1 MRRLYRL
8 LCYRY
13 DLRTLIKMFL
23 CRCRIRRIYIQFKT
37 GYDMQMIPEFLLP
50 VLLYMN
56 LRILELMWTQVRQIM
71 SQEDMMKCANTIISR
86 VQLFAER
93 FQNVEQKMA
102 GTLKEME
109 DLKKVTAESGQS
121 IVVAA
126 KGLLKAGARVDK
138 SKKKSGNIFEEVE
151 YLEDNDTRMLEN

>member
-1 MRRLYRL
+1 MYIHTEGALNLAL
-8 LCYRY
+8 LNDGTLWREAY
-13 DLRTLIKMFL
+13 DK
-23 CRCRIRRIYIQFKT
+23 
-37 GYDMQMIPEFLLP
+37 G
-50 VLLYMN
+50 VLVLGPQTMYMN
-56 LRILELMWTQVRQIM
+56 LRILELMWTQVRQIR

-109 DLKKVTAESGQS
+109 DLKKVTAENGQS

>member
-1 MRRLYRL
+1 
-8 LCYRY
+8 
-13 DLRTLIKMFL
+13 
-23 CRCRIRRIYIQFKT
+23 
-37 GYDMQMIPEFLLP
+37 
-50 VLLYMN
+50 
-56 LRILELMWTQVRQIM
+56 
-71 SQEDMMKCANTIISR
+71 
-86 VQLFAER
+86 
-93 FQNVEQKMA
+93 MA

-109 DLKKVTAESGQS
+109 ELKKVTAESGQS